1 MEQLD
6 QIATIIAMTM
16 GVAWASGINLYA
28 TILVLGFLGASGH
41 MVLPPDLM
49 ILTDPLILLAAGA
62 MYMVEFFAD
71 KVPGVDNSWD
81 TLHTFIRIP
90 AGAALAVGAVGEV
103 DPVVALA
110 VAIVGGGLTA
120 GTHATKAGGRVL
132 INASPEPFSNWIAS
146 VTEDIAVV
154 GGLFA
159 ALYNPWL
166 FLALLVLFIV
176 LMVWLLPKIWRG
188 VKLVFTALISFLR
201 SGKRPVLRDAPPS
214 IPDSLPVLEPRGK
227 DEGRSG
233 EE

>member
-28 TILVLGFLGASGH
+28 TILVLGFLGVSGH

-49 ILTDPLILLAAGA
+49 ILTDPLILFAAGA

-120 GTHATKAGGRVL
+120 GTHATKAGSRVL

-146 VTEDIAVV
+146 VTEDVV
-154 GGLFA
+154 VIGGLFA

-166 FLALLVLFIV
+166 FLTLLILFIL
-176 LMVWLLPKIWRG
+176 LMIWLLPKIWRG
-188 VKLVFTALISFLR
+188 VKLVFTALVSFFR
-201 SGKRPVLRDAPPS
+201 GGKKSTAVEVPPP
-214 IPDSLPVLEPRGK
+214 IPSELPVLEPKADTKLDTGQ
-227 DEGRSG
+227 D
-233 EE
+233 

>member
-1 MEQLD
+1 MEHLD
-6 QIATIIAMTM
+6 QIATVIALTM

-28 TILVLGFLGASGH
+28 TILVLGLLGSSGH

-49 ILTDPLILLAAGA
+49 ILADPLIIFAAGA
-62 MYMVEFFAD
+62 MYVVEFFAD

-120 GTHATKAGGRVL
+120 GTHAAKSGSRVL
-132 INASPEPFSNWIAS
+132 INTSPEPFSNWLAS
-146 VTEDIAVV
+146 VVEDLAVV

-166 FLALLVLFIV
+166 FLVLLLLFIV
-176 LMVWLLPKIWRG
+176 LLIWMLPKIWRG
-188 VKLVFTALISFLR
+188 VKLVFTALISFLQ
-201 SGKRPVLRDAPPS
+201 GAKKKPMPDRPPP
-214 IPDSLPVLEPRGK
+214 IPAELPELKPKIETKGTP
-227 DEGRSG
+227 G
-233 EE
+233 EK

>member
-41 MVLPPDLM
+41 MVLPADLM
-49 ILTDPLILLAAGA
+49 ILTDPLILFVAGA
-62 MYMVEFFAD
+62 MYLIEFFAD

-132 INASPEPFSNWIAS
+132 INTSPEPFSNWVAS
-146 VTEDIAVV
+146 VTEDVAVI

-166 FLALLVLFIV
+166 FLGLLIVFIL

-201 SGKRPVLRDAPPS
+201 GGKKRATAEVPPP
-214 IPDSLPVLEPRGK
+214 IPSEFPELEPRK
-227 DEGRSG
+227 EG
-233 EE
+233 ENVANEK